1 MNMHEIRDAG
11 QALAYV
17 TDCTLATVTDL
28 ASLSRPPKHELQ
40 RQIGIAQK
48 AIDWMGQFGVDYS
61 KTRAQDVKEQG
72 GSVEKWADKFKKK
85 D

>member
-1 MNMHEIRDAG
+1 MNMHEVRDAG

-28 ASLSRPPKHELQ
+28 ASLARPPKHELK

-48 AIDWMGQFGVDYS
+48 AIDWMDLFKIDYS
-61 KTRAQDVKEQG
+61 STRAHDVKNNGGTVEAWAEQ
-72 GSVEKWADKFKKK
+72 FKR
-85 D
+85 